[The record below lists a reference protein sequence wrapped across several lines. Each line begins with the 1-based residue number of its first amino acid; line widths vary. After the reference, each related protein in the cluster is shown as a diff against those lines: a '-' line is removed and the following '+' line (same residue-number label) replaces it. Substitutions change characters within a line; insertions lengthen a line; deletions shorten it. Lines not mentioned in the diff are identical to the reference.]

1 MQRSRENKQLGK
13 ITDLFKKIWGIKET
27 FHARMGMIK
36 DRKGMGLI
44 EAEELEKEWQEYTEE
59 LYKKG
64 LNDPD
69 NHDGVVRS
77 LI

>member
-1 MQRSRENKQLGK
+1 MQISRDNKKLGK
-13 ITDLFKKIWGIKET
+13 ITDIFKKIGDMKET
-27 FHARMGMIK
+27 LHARMGMIK
-36 DRKGMGLI
+36 DRKGKGLT

-59 LYKKG
+59 LDKKG

-69 NHDGVVRS
+69 NHDGLAKS